1 LLKVTVIDVGE
12 VDAEAEVVELLCNV
26 DGMDA
31 VVVVVVTV
39 LETSAVVVAVCIDTV
54 VAVGGGGGLTTVTE
68 VPVKGLMLEVP
79 SETDAAEG
87 GSSTSIRDSTP
98 RIRRSLAVNRKSGIC
113 SSST

>member
-12 VDAEAEVVELLCNV
+12 VDDEAEVVEILCDV
-26 DGMDA
+26 VGMDA
-31 VVVVVVTV
+31 VVVTV

>member
-1 LLKVTVIDVGE
+1 VTVNDVGE
-12 VDAEAEVVELLCNV
+12 VDDEAEVVELQCDV
-26 DGMDA
+26 VGMDA
-31 VVVVVVTV
+31 VVVVVVAV

-54 VAVGGGGGLTTVTE
+54 VAVGGGGLRTVTE
-68 VPVKGLMLEVP
+68 VPVKGLLEVP